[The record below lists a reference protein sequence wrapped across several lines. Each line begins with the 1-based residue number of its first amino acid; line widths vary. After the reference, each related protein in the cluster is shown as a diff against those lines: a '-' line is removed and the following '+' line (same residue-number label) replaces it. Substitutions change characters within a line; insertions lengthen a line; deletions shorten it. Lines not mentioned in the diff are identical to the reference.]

1 MTDTAVTTSEVAVP
15 QGHDVDKVVTK
26 TTLDNGEKRVLE
38 AAVAIPQQPALLSI
52 LSGDDAALIEQVVEC
67 HALGMCSRIRNHL
80 NAGRTEGLE
89 VVTPADVVR
98 MTAEAAASKA
108 TQGDGLR
115 LFRQAIEA
123 VMAVAEASGYSAAAC
138 GKIKKLVSNPTAL
151 SMASQGHKARI
162 IQLLEAV
169 GAALPEDQLAEISAP
184 LEKILTAAQTEEDD
198 DDFI

>member
-1 MTDTAVTTSEVAVP
+1 MTDTNTTAIP
-15 QGHDVDKVVTK
+15 QGHELDTVVTK

-38 AAVAIPQQPALLSI
+38 ANVAIPQQAALLDI
-52 LSGDDAALIEQVVEC
+52 LSGSDDALIEQVIEC

-80 NAGRTEGLE
+80 NAGRTAGLE

-108 TQGDGLR
+108 NQGEGLR
-115 LFRQAIEA
+115 LFRQAVDAI
-123 VMAVAEASGYSAAAC
+123 MAVAEASGYSATAC
-138 GKIKKLVSNPTAL
+138 SKIKKLVSNTTAL

-162 IQLLEAV
+162 IQLLEAT
-169 GAALPEDQLAEISAP
+169 GAALPEDQLEEISTP